1 MRTTYDLELPA
12 SVKVE
17 WSYLIEGHI
26 GDKDEDMFW
35 AVLPDGMNADLG
47 YYGRGDDGAYSA
59 RIYSKDFNDILNHV
73 DSKCLKEAALA
84 MEWLIVE
91 RCARIEGQ
99 TKSH

>member
-26 GDKDEDMFW
+26 GDEDEDMFW

-47 YYGRGDDGAYSA
+47 YYGRGEDGAYSA
-59 RIYSKDFNDILNHV
+59 RIYSKDYNDILVHV
-73 DSKCLKEAALA
+73 DSKSLREAAQSMERLILERLA
-84 MEWLIVE
+84 AMGGSAE
-91 RCARIEGQ
+91 
-99 TKSH
+99 